1 LSSRIL
7 FFLLRISLKDVQ
19 SSYNQARR
27 RWELVNK
34 DMAERIMKVYFGI
47 DQQKKD
53 ILYESLKRFEKARKI
68 LEGTERE

>member
-1 LSSRIL
+1 L